1 VRSRSPAPSQPP
13 LGMDK
18 DVQTQNVLS
27 ISPEG
32 VFRWNE
38 PEQLFTRGLNYA
50 DWAKFNYV
58 SVFFFSNL
66 LMV

>member
-1 VRSRSPAPSQPP
+1 
-13 LGMDK
+13 MDK
-18 DVQTQNVLS
+18 EVQTYKVLS

-32 VFRWNE
+32 VFQWNE

-58 SVFFFSNL
+58 GFLFHSNWL
-66 LMV
+66 TV